1 MPVDPISLGL
11 GGLSLIGG
19 KNASKK
25 RDKYN
30 AKAGKVADWEL
41 ALKKMLTG
49 EAMNHNYG
57 EDTATAVN
65 YAGAQTQDTL
75 TRALRNLNAEYRA
88 GGGQPGADSE
98 FNVRAQ
104 GMTNRVSDPLRA
116 FAANMKANEFTRRMN
131 AIIGAAGAGGPAG
144 QIAQTYF
151 NMANSYNPN
160 FGAGLDLLAGGLGGI
175 PNPFGSHIGGGWGS
189 GSNTSSDYGG
199 TMPSRRSG

>member
-1 MPVDPISLGL
+1 MAIDPISLGL

-19 KNASKK
+19 KNSAKK
-25 RDKYN
+25 KDKAL
-30 AKAGKVADWEL
+30 AKAGKVTDWEF
-41 ALKKMLTG
+41 ALKKLLTG
-49 EAMNHNYG
+49 EAQNHNYG
-57 EDTATAVN
+57 ADTANAVN
-65 YAGAQTQDTL
+65 YAAATTGDTL
-75 TRALRNLNAEYRA
+75 ERSLRNLNAEYRA

-104 GMTNRVSDPLRA
+104 GMTNRISDPLRA

-131 AIIGAAGAGGPAG
+131 AILAAAGAGGPAG
-144 QIAQTYF
+144 QIASNYM

>member
-11 GGLSLIGG
+11 GGLSVIGG

-41 ALKKMLTG
+41 AVKKHLVGMAEGHDYGADTG
-49 EAMNHNYG
+49 IAL
-57 EDTATAVN
+57 N
-65 YAGAQTQDTL
+65 YAGDVTRDNL
-75 TRALRNLNAEYRA
+75 SRALRNLNAEYRS

-160 FGAGLDLLAGGLGGI
+160 
-175 PNPFGSHIGGGWGS
+175 IGGGLDMLAGAFGGNDPFGGRTPGG
-189 GSNTSSDYGG
+189 GSNNTDNASNFFNNWLHGG
-199 TMPSRRSG
+199 R

>member
-49 EAMNHNYG
+49 EAMSHNYG

-160 FGAGLDLLAGGLGGI
+160 IGGGLDMLSGAFDAW
-175 PNPFGSHIGGGWGS
+175 NPFGGNAPGGGYSNPDGS
-189 GSNTSSDYGG
+189 SGGGS
-199 TMPSRRSG
+199 MPRRR